1 MEGAEGKVFTDV
13 AKGVHVAVAV
23 LAPVFELDAELDT
36 AVGCFEKIS
45 LIEAQGV
52 VEIDDGGDC
61 GLADA
66 NNANVVRLN
75 ESDRNDLA

>member
-1 MEGAEGKVFTDV
+1 MEGAERKVFTDV

-23 LAPVFELDAELDT
+23 FAPVLELDAELDT

-52 VEIDDGGDC
+52 VEIDDRGDRC
-61 GLADA
+61 LTDA
-66 NNANVVRLN
+66 NNTNVVGFN